1 MSLRRN
7 NPIMLKVNRLRKLE
21 RDAYNRAIA
30 KGNEIRIELAEELYF
45 QQLSLED
52 DRYDEEGYLQVT
64 IQ

>member
-1 MSLRRN
+1 
-7 NPIMLKVNRLRKLE
+7 MLKVNRLRKLE